1 MTTPIARTDPA
12 LLAVA
17 RGDAP
22 ADLVIDNAR
31 VVNVFTRRVERT
43 SIAIHAGRIAAV
55 APDIKA
61 DTRFDAGGMFAVP
74 GLIDAH
80 MHVESTM
87 LMPREFARLA
97 VAHGTTAAVL
107 DPHEI
112 ANVLGLPGV
121 RMLMDDAVGAPIHAL
136 WMAPSCVPA
145 SHLETSG
152 QSLDLA
158 AIQQLLI
165 DPRVLGLAEMMN
177 FPGVVNASPEV
188 LAKVAAGLDKG
199 RVDGHAPGLR
209 GRALQAYAAAGI
221 SSDHEC
227 FTREE
232 AEEKIAL
239 GMQVYIR
246 EGSAARNLE
255 ALLPAVRPETL
266 HRFCF
271 CTDDRHPGDLAREGH
286 IDHVVRRAIAL
297 GMDPID
303 AVIIATINPANHY
316 SLRDLGAIAPG
327 RLADIVLV
335 DDLKTFQPHAVFF
348 EGEQVAHDGEF
359 TGKPPTLRPPLPATP
374 EKGPA
379 GEGSV
384 SPPSP
389 TLNKPAP
396 LKQAGKVTLPPDFSP
411 ASLTI
416 PAPAPPC
423 RVRVIGLVPHQL
435 LTACHELAPRVE
447 RGQLVADPSRDIC
460 KLAVIERH
468 GRTGAIGL
476 GFIQGF
482 RLQRGALASTIGHD
496 SHNLAV
502 VGTNDEDMVLA
513 ARTVADARGGQAV
526 AADGKVLAVLPL
538 PIAGLISPE
547 PVATVVAQQRAILDA
562 AHALGCPIDDPF
574 MPLSFMPLVVI
585 PHLKLSDQGLVDVDR
600 FDFVP
605 LVVE

>member
-1 MTTPIARTDPA
+1 MTPVPRTDPSF
-12 LLAVA
+12 LAVA

-22 ADLVIDNAR
+22 ADLAIDNAR
-31 VVNVFTRRVERT
+31 VVNVFTRRVERA

-61 DTRFDAGGMFAVP
+61 DTRFDAAGAFALP

-87 LMPREFARLA
+87 LMPREFAKLA

-121 RMLMDDAVGAPIHAL
+121 RMLMDDATGAPIHAV

-145 SHLETSG
+145 SHMETSG

-158 AIQQLLI
+158 AVRQLLD

-188 LAKVAAGLDKG
+188 LAKVAAGLAKG

-209 GRALQAYAAAGI
+209 GRALQANAAAGI

-255 ALLPAVRPETL
+255 ALLPGVTPRTL

-303 AVIIATINPANHY
+303 AIIIATINPATHY
-316 SLRDLGAIAPG
+316 GLRDLGAIAPG
-327 RLADIVLV
+327 RLADILLV
-335 DDLKTFQPHAVFF
+335 DDLRTFEPRAVFF
-348 EGEQVAHDGEF
+348 EGRLTARDGAF
-359 TGKPPTLRPPLPATP
+359 LPPLPP
-374 EKGPA
+374 PA
-379 GEGSV
+379 GEGWREGS
-384 SPPSP
+384 SSTSSP
-389 TLNKPAP
+389 TLHKPAP
-396 LKQAGKVTLPPDFSP
+396 LKHAGRVILPPDFSSS
-411 ASLTI
+411 SLAI
-416 PAPAPPC
+416 PAPTTPC
-423 RVRVIGLVPHQL
+423 RIRVIGMDPHQL
-435 LTACHELAPRVE
+435 ITECLELAARVE
-447 RGQLVADPSRDIC
+447 GGQLVADPSRDIC

-468 GRTGAIGL
+468 GHTGTIGL
-476 GFIQGF
+476 GFIRGF
-482 RLQRGALASTIGHD
+482 KLPRGALASTIGHD

-502 VGTNDEDMVLA
+502 VGTNDADMALA
-513 ARTVADARGGQAV
+513 ARAVADAGGGQGV
-526 AADGKVLAVLPL
+526 VADGKVLAILPL

-547 PVATVVAQQRAILDA
+547 PVATVIAQQRALLDA
-562 AHALGCPIDDPF
+562 AHALGCPIGDPF

-605 LVVE
+605 LVVG

>member
-1 MTTPIARTDPA
+1 MSTPIARTNPA
-12 LLAVA
+12 FLAVA

-22 ADLVIDNAR
+22 ADLAIDNAR
-31 VVNVFTRRVERT
+31 VVNVFTRRVEHT
-43 SIAIHAGRIAAV
+43 SVAVHAGRIAAL

-61 DTRFDAGGMFAVP
+61 RHRLDADGAFAIP

-87 LMPREFARLA
+87 LMPSEFARLA
-97 VAHGTTAAVL
+97 VTRGTTAAVL

-121 RMLMDDAVGAPIHAL
+121 RMLMEDAVGAPIHPL
-136 WMAPSCVPA
+136 WMASSCVPA
-145 SHLETSG
+145 SHMETSG
-152 QSLDLA
+152 ATLGLEEVN
-158 AIQQLLI
+158 QLLA

-177 FPGVVNASPEV
+177 FPGVVNANPEV
-188 LAKVAAGLDKG
+188 LAKITAGLARG

-209 GRALQAYAAAGI
+209 ARALQAYVAAGV

-232 AEEKIAL
+232 AEEKVAL

-255 ALLPAVRPETL
+255 ALLPAVTPATL

-271 CTDDRHPGDLAREGH
+271 CTDDRHPGDLVTEGH
-286 IDHVVRRAIAL
+286 IDHVVRRAVAL

-303 AVIIATINPANHY
+303 AVVIATINAADHY
-316 SLRDLGAIAPG
+316 RRPDLGAIAPG
-327 RLADIVLV
+327 RLADIVIT
-335 DDLKTFQPHAVFF
+335 DDLAQLQPRTVLFQ
-348 EGEQVAHDGEF
+348 GEIVARDGEF
-359 TGKPPTLRPPLPATP
+359 IGEPRSDPAHRAAGRVVLPDGFCA
-374 EKGPA
+374 ESLA
-379 GEGSV
+379 I
-384 SPPSP
+384 
-389 TLNKPAP
+389 
-396 LKQAGKVTLPPDFSP
+396 P
-411 ASLTI
+411 ASSASPRI
-416 PAPAPPC
+416 
-423 RVRVIGLVPHQL
+423 RVIGMDPHQL
-435 LTACHELAPRVE
+435 ITESLELKAGVDNAR
-447 RGQLVADPSRDIC
+447 LVADPTRDIL

-482 RLQRGALASTIGHD
+482 KLPRGALASTIGHD

-502 VGTNDEDMVLA
+502 VGANDRDMALA
-513 ARTVADARGGQAV
+513 ARAVADADGGQAV
-526 AADGKVLAVLPL
+526 AADGQVLAVLPL

-547 PVATVVAQQRAILDA
+547 PAAAVVAQQRALLDA
-562 AHALGCPIDDPF
+562 AHTLGCPIHDPF

-585 PHLKLSDQGLVDVDR
+585 PHLKLSDRGLVDVDR

-605 LVVE
+605 LVVG

>member
-17 RGDAP
+17 RGDAT
-22 ADLVIDNAR
+22 ADLAIDNAR
-31 VVNVFTRRVERT
+31 VVNVFTRRVERA
-43 SIAIHAGRIAAV
+43 SIAIHAGRIAAI

-61 DTRFDAGGMFAVP
+61 NTRLDAAGAFALP

-112 ANVLGLPGV
+112 ANVLGLPGI
-121 RMLMDDAVGAPIHAL
+121 RMLMDDAAGAPIHAL
-136 WMAPSCVPA
+136 WMASSCVPA
-145 SHLETSG
+145 SHMETSG

-158 AIQQLLI
+158 AIRQLLS

-188 LAKVAAGLDKG
+188 LAKVAAGLERG

-255 ALLPAVRPETL
+255 ALLPAVTPQTL

-271 CTDDRHPGDLAREGH
+271 CTDDRHPGDLAGEGH

-303 AVIIATINPANHY
+303 AIIIATINPANHY
-316 SLRDLGAIAPG
+316 NLRDLGAIAPG
-327 RLADIVLV
+327 RLADLVLV

-348 EGEQVAHDGEF
+348 EGEQVAQDGEF
-359 TGKPPTLRPPLPATP
+359 TGKPPALRPPLPP
-374 EKGPA
+374 PA
-379 GEGSV
+379 GEGWGEGSV
-384 SPPSP
+384 SSSPP
-389 TLNKPAP
+389 TLREPPAP
-396 LKQAGKVTLPPDFSP
+396 KRAGKVVLSDNFSP
-411 ASLTI
+411 SSLAI
-416 PAPAPPC
+416 PAPATPC
-423 RVRVIGLVPHQL
+423 RIRVIGMDPHQL
-435 LTACHELAPRVE
+435 ITECMELAPRIE
-447 RGQLVADPSRDIC
+447 RGQLVADPPRDIC

-468 GRTGAIGL
+468 GHTGAIGL

-482 RLQRGALASTIGHD
+482 KLPRGALASTIGHD

-502 VGTNDEDMVLA
+502 VGTSDADMAMA
-513 ARTVADARGGQAV
+513 ARAVADAGGGQAV
-526 AADGKVLAVLPL
+526 AANGRVLAVLPL
-538 PIAGLISPE
+538 PIAGLISSE
-547 PVATVVAQQRAILDA
+547 PVATVIAQQRALLDA

>member
-1 MTTPIARTDPA
+1 MPPVARTEPSF
-12 LLAVA
+12 LAVA

-22 ADLVIDNAR
+22 AELVIDNAR
-31 VVNVFTRRVERT
+31 VVNVFTRRVEPG
-43 SIAIHAGRIAAV
+43 SIAIHRGRIAALGHDLH
-55 APDIKA
+55 AESRI
-61 DTRFDAGGMFAVP
+61 DAKNAFAVP

-87 LMPREFARLA
+87 LMPREFAKLA
-97 VAHGTTAAVL
+97 AARGTTAAVL

-121 RMLMDDAVGAPIHAL
+121 RMLMDDAENAPIHPL
-136 WMAPSCVPA
+136 WMASSCVPA
-145 SHLETSG
+145 SHMETSG
-152 QSLDLA
+152 ATLDTEA
-158 AIQQLLI
+158 VGQLLA

-177 FPGVVNASPEV
+177 FPGVVHANPEV
-188 LAKVAAGLDKG
+188 LAKVAAGLATG
-199 RVDGHAPGLR
+199 PVDGHAPGLR

-221 SSDHEC
+221 QSDHEC

-271 CTDDRHPGDLAREGH
+271 CTDDRHPGDLQREGH
-286 IDHVVRRAIAL
+286 IDHIIRRAITL
-297 GMDPID
+297 GMNPID
-303 AVIIATINPANHY
+303 AIVIATINPATHY
-316 SLRDLGAIAPG
+316 NQRDLGAITPG
-327 RLADIVLV
+327 RLADILLV
-335 DDLKTFQPHAVFF
+335 DDLTTFQPRVVFF
-348 EGEQVAHDGEF
+348 EGEQVPQDGGF
-359 TGKPPTLRPPLPATP
+359 NRDATAARLPLPP
-374 EKGPA
+374 PA
-379 GEGSV
+379 GEGGGEGPV
-384 SPPSP
+384 SPSSP
-389 TLNKPAP
+389 TLHRPTSP
-396 LKQAGKVTLPPDFSP
+396 EHAGKVTLPPDFSP

-416 PAPAPPC
+416 PAPSNPC
-423 RVRVIGLVPHQL
+423 RIRVIGMDPHQL
-435 LTACHELAPRVE
+435 ITDCLELDGRVDA
-447 RGQLVADPSRDIC
+447 GSLVPDPTRDIA

-468 GRTGAIGL
+468 GRSGSVGL

-482 RLQRGALASTIGHD
+482 KLQRGALASTIGHD

-502 VGTNDEDMVLA
+502 VGTNDDDMAAA
-513 ARTVADARGGQAV
+513 ARAVADARGGQAV

-547 PVATVVAQQRAILDA
+547 PVATVVAQQRALLDA
-562 AHALGCPIDDPF
+562 AHTLGCPIEDPF

-585 PHLKLSDQGLVDVDR
+585 PHLKLSDRGLVDVDK

-605 LVVE
+605 LVIE